1 METGAILG
9 GLSMVCAACAGFSLI
24 VLVEDKLFSEKKRAL
39 ATRVEKETFKQ
50 GVLPRRVRNGF
61 PFCFPL
67 AQALL
72 KVARIKKLAAESVL
86 LLGERGW
93 ATTEVALLSVVIVAT
108 FVIGTIIGVVFGS
121 LVSAIAVWICAL
133 AIVATCLKTAWEK
146 RACAM
151 RDAVPDV
158 LRAMGVCFRAGLS
171 LMQTLEQVA
180 VEAHGS
186 LKVLFLKSAHQLEIG
201 NTTSAAL
208 GVFRREKL
216 VPELSFVAVALDVQH
231 QTGGSMEQVLASARD
246 TVESELALA
255 RSLRVQTAQAK
266 LSARIVTIM
275 PFVLIA
281 LFSLMS
287 SDFLMPFFSSAL
299 GVFLLIAALGMQAA
313 GVIMVH
319 RMLQVEV
326 L

>member
-9 GLSMVCAACAGFSLI
+9 GLSIVCAACAGFSLI
-24 VLVEDKLFSEKKRAL
+24 VSVEDKLFSEKKRAL

-50 GVLPRRVRNGF
+50 GVLPHRVRNGF

-72 KVARIKKLAAESVL
+72 KAARIKKLAAESVL

-121 LVSAIAVWICAL
+121 LVSAIAVWICSL
-133 AIVATCLKTAWEK
+133 AIVATYLKTAWEK

-151 RDAVPDV
+151 RDAVPDA

-186 LKVLFLKSAHQLEIG
+186 LKVLFQKSAHQLEIG

-208 GVFRREKL
+208 EVFRREKL

>member
-50 GVLPRRVRNGF
+50 GILPRRVRNGF
-61 PFCFPL
+61 SFCFPL

-299 GVFLLIAALGMQAA
+299 GIFLLIAALGMQAA